1 MDDGQLLLTPA
12 ERIKDIVDRMLAGK
26 GLPPAEPE
34 RDLREAGLSSLDM
47 VNVMLAL
54 EDAFEISLPQD
65 EMTAE
70 NFRTASAI
78 EALVA
83 RVA

>member
-1 MDDGQLLLTPA
+1 MDDGQLLLTPG

-26 GLPPAEPE
+26 GLPPAEPG

-70 NFRTASAI
+70 NFRTPSSI